1 MSPASAPAGVRFEHR
16 TDDGAVLGI
25 GTPAPRLS
33 WYLPDAPDGFRQHA
47 YQVEI
52 SRSAGPVELTTVTS
66 AEQILVPWPGAPLA
80 AREPAQVRVRV
91 CGADDDWSEWSAPA
105 VAERGIDDWT
115 ARFISPV
122 KKSTPSSSSPI
133 GFRHSKSVSR

>member
-66 AEQILVPWPGAPLA
+66 AEQILVPWPGAYTRFRDVDLERDYERVYELFPLLF
-80 AREPAQVRVRV
+80 
-91 CGADDDWSEWSAPA
+91 
-105 VAERGIDDWT
+105 ER
-115 ARFISPV
+115 R
-122 KKSTPSSSSPI
+122 K
-133 GFRHSKSVSR
+133 